1 MKDITNGNER
11 DFLGLGDAFDE
22 LFKPVYFDKHA
33 LNMKTDIKEDEHHF
47 ELDIDMPGLDK
58 NNINVN
64 LEKGYLNVSAKKEQ
78 HTEQGEPNKNN
89 YVRRERSCEFS
100 RSYYV
105 GDKIKEDQI
114 VAKYENGVLNL
125 IVPKEEPKELPE
137 HKIHIN

>member
-1 MKDITNGNER
+1 MKDITNRNDR
-11 DFLGLGDAFDE
+11 DIFGLGDAFDE

-33 LNMKTDIKEDEHHF
+33 MNMKTDIKENEHQY
-47 ELDIDMPGLDK
+47 ELDIEMPGLEK
-58 NNINVN
+58 NNINVT
-64 LEKGYLNVSAKKEQ
+64 LENGYLNVNARKEQ
-78 HTEQGEPNKNN
+78 KQESGNENKGN
-89 YVRRERSCEFS
+89 YIRKERTCEFS

-105 GDKIKEDQI
+105 GDKIKEGDI